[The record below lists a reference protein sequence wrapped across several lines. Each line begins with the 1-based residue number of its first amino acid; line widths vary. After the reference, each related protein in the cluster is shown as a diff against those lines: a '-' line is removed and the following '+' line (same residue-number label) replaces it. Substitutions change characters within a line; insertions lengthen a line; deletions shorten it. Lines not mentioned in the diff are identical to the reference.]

1 MKEIS
6 GIVLAGGFSS
16 RMCREKADLDFHG
29 VSFLQHQVNK
39 LRSLGIEDIVIAGYP
54 DAPIGCRYVPDVYPH
69 LGPLSGIHAGLAAA
83 EQPCAMV
90 IAVDTPLVPEA
101 FLAELIDAHKEGI
114 TIASCRGKFEPLI
127 GVYDKAL
134 VGECESILRGTKCYV
149 RELFGR
155 TEFSTFDFSGDPV
168 LLMNAN
174 TPEEYK
180 ELMATT
186 HRNEEI

>member
-1 MKEIS
+1 M
-6 GIVLAGGFSS
+6 
-16 RMCREKADLDFHG
+16 
-29 VSFLQHQVNK
+29 
-39 LRSLGIEDIVIAGYP
+39 
-54 DAPIGCRYVPDVYPH
+54 
-69 LGPLSGIHAGLAAA
+69 
-83 EQPCAMV
+83 

-127 GVYDKAL
+127 GVYDRVL
-134 VGECESILRGTKCYV
+134 IGECEEILRGSKCYV

-155 TEFSTFDFSGDPV
+155 TEFSMLAFGGDPV

-180 ELMATT
+180 ELIAIT